1 MEELFLKFK
10 SMTSKSQGSNLIVVP
25 SLALFQCLP
34 LVYGQFIFL
43 FWDLELEPENGS
55 GGMGIQI
62 LSSEKERGG
71 GGSCYQS

>member
-55 GGMGIQI
+55 GGMGIKV
-62 LSSEKERGG
+62 LPSKKGRGEG
-71 GGSCYQS
+71 GPRYQF